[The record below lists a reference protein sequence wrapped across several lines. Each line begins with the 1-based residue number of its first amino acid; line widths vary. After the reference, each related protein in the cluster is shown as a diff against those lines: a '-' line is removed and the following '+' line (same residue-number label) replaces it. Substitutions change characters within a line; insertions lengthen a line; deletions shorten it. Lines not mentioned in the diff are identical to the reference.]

1 MNKFAALL
9 AASLFM
15 STAAYAAGTQSQVN
29 TKPLVAQSLES
40 FNQESAKIRE
50 QMQPGGV
57 YDHIKSADK
66 SRVEGRLDVMQR
78 LLQAHSAQNDMP
90 QSDKLALANAQEEV
104 NGILSH
110 NDNNRLVCES
120 RAPIGSNIPVKTCR
134 TYGEIEDN
142 RRASVKQMN
151 DMNNLSRTQKAGN

>member
-1 MNKFAALL
+1 MYKFVLFAAALIAPTAF
-9 AASLFM
+9 AAESK
-15 STAAYAAGTQSQVN
+15 VN
-29 TKPLVAQSLES
+29 NKPIVAQTLES

-57 YDHIKSADK
+57 YDHIKSGDK
-66 SRVEGRLDVMQR
+66 SRVEARLDTMQR
-78 LLQAHSAQNDMP
+78 LLQAHAAQNDMP
-90 QSDKLALANAQEEV
+90 QNDKIALANAQEEV
-104 NGILSH
+104 NGILTH

-134 TYGEIEDN
+134 TYGEIEEQ
-142 RRASVKQMN
+142 RQASLKSVS

>member
-1 MNKFAALL
+1 MYKFVLL
-9 AASLFM
+9 AAVFIAP
-15 STAAYAAGTQSQVN
+15 TAFAADSMVN
-29 TKPLVAQSLES
+29 NKPIVAQTLES

-50 QMQPGGV
+50 QMQAGGV
-57 YDHIKSADK
+57 YDHIKNADK
-66 SRVEGRLDVMQR
+66 SRVEARLDTMQR
-78 LLQAHSAQNDMP
+78 LLQAHAAQNDMP
-90 QSDKLALANAQEEV
+90 QNDKLALANAQEEV

-142 RRASVKQMN
+142 RRTSVKQMN
-151 DMNNLSRTQKAGN
+151 EMNNLSRTQRGGDR

>member
-1 MNKFAALL
+1 MYKFVLFAAALIAPTAF
-9 AASLFM
+9 AAESR
-15 STAAYAAGTQSQVN
+15 VN
-29 TKPLVAQSLES
+29 NKPIVAQTLES

-66 SRVEGRLDVMQR
+66 SRVEARLDTMQR
-78 LLQAHSAQNDMP
+78 LLQAHAAQNDMP
-90 QSDKLALANAQEEV
+90 QNDKLALANAQEEV
-104 NGILSH
+104 NGILTH

-134 TYGEIEDN
+134 TYGEIEEQ
-142 RRASVKQMN
+142 RQASLKSIN

>member
-1 MNKFAALL
+1 MYKFVLFAAALIAPTAF
-9 AASLFM
+9 AAESK
-15 STAAYAAGTQSQVN
+15 VN
-29 TKPLVAQSLES
+29 NKPVVAQTLEA

-50 QMQPGGV
+50 QMQPGGI

-78 LLQAHSAQNDMP
+78 LLQAHASQNDMP
-90 QSDKLALANAQEEV
+90 QNDKIALANAQEEV

-142 RRASVKQMN
+142 RRNSVKQMN
-151 DMNNLSRTQKAGN
+151 ELNNLSRTQRGGDH